1 MSNFTFIDCP
11 DCGKAIALTPW
22 AEQYG
27 TVYCPHEWRLV
38 KLPAR
43 PAVVD
48 IDLTLEPD
56 VIELDYSSDLEYD
69 VEDLRPLNAEEDRAL
84 DESFAGIPV
93 FIDLTGEDDAPAQ
106 AAMARA
112 DFDTERLK
120 IQDEIAECN
129 RMQLEAAHRL
139 DRQAVE
145 IICDRRGRLR
155 ELDRHLADL
164 YEAAFPNNN
173 Q

>member
-22 AEQYG
+22 SEEYG

-43 PAVVD
+43 PVD
-48 IDLTLEPD
+48 IDLTLDDEPAQ
-56 VIELDYSSDLEYD
+56 VINLTETW
-69 VEDLRPLNAEEDRAL
+69 EEEQAAL

-139 DRQAVE
+139 DRHAVE

-155 ELDRHLADL
+155 ELDRQLADL